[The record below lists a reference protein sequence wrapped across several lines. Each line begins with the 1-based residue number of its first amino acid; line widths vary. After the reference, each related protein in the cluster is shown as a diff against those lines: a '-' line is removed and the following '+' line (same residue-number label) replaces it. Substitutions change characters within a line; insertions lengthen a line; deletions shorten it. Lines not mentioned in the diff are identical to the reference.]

1 MDPSTFKTISLF
13 SFLSFSLFSSSLG
26 ILHHYFVCILCI
38 LTNFFHQSFSFLL
51 IQMVRKMLSSILLVV
66 KSRPREFTFNVWS
79 LALSKPFC
87 DFCPFFLAFSLSL
100 GILQYYFV
108 VYRLTIFFH
117 QTFSFAVIRGILQ
130 KMVKM
135 LVIASNTGFRMQKWQ
150 FNGSNPVN
158 ICFFKVSNRNTK
170 KSVKYVQ
177 S

>member
-13 SFLSFSLFSSSLG
+13 SFLSFLLFSSSLG
-26 ILHHYFVCILCI
+26 ILHHYFVVCI

-66 KSRPREFTFNVWS
+66 KSWPREFTFNVWS

-108 VYRLTIFFH
+108 VYVLTIFSH
-117 QTFSFAVIRGILQ
+117 QTFSFVVIRGILQ
-130 KMVKM
+130 KMAKM
-135 LVIASNTGFRMQKWQ
+135 LKKW
-150 FNGSNPVN
+150 
-158 ICFFKVSNRNTK
+158 
-170 KSVKYVQ
+170 
-177 S
+177 